1 MFCSDFEIDAG
12 KAEAD
17 GNNAEA
23 DEAIEANVDETYE
36 ADKANGVNEATVL
49 DEAVDAGIIYFSLTK
64 CSAIFAEVKEY
75 FEANNNQLGLVFDVQ
90 IRPMCR
96 SNSSVQN

>member
-23 DEAIEANVDETYE
+23 NETIEADADETDE
-36 ADKANGVNEATVL
+36 ADKANEAA
-49 DEAVDAGIIYFSLTK
+49 DEA
-64 CSAIFAEVKEY
+64 
-75 FEANNNQLGLVFDVQ
+75 EAN
-90 IRPMCR
+90 
-96 SNSSVQN
+96 

>member
-23 DEAIEANVDETYE
+23 DEAID
-36 ADKANGVNEATVL
+36 
-49 DEAVDAGIIYFSLTK
+49 
-64 CSAIFAEVKEY
+64 
-75 FEANNNQLGLVFDVQ
+75 QLGQ
-90 IRPMCR
+90 
-96 SNSSVQN
+96 